1 MQCSMSIEA
10 QKSRKFSSWM
20 LAGIIDLHE
29 KLFAHSVFI
38 IRNKNDPGVDPNIVD
53 RSRASF

>member
-1 MQCSMSIEA
+1 MSIEA